1 MAFDIN
7 RLRLGERIAGVC
19 AVLLFI
25 DEFLNWYSA
34 SASNVAKKL
43 GVNLPAGVNE
53 TATASAWKAF
63 DWVDLLMLLTI
74 IVVLA
79 WITLAATQRT
89 VAMPVT
95 ASTIATA
102 LCAIT
107 TLVVLY
113 RIINQPGPNDIVDV
127 EYGAYLGLVLL
138 LAMTYGGFAAMR
150 DEGATFGQAGDTIR
164 SAVESRTEPAPPRT
178 TPAPEPP
185 PRAEPVPP
193 RAEPVATPPAEPVAA
208 PPAAAPA
215 PPAAAPAPPPPAEPP
230 AGESA

>member
-25 DEFLNWYSA
+25 DEFLNWYSV
-34 SASNVAKKL
+34 SASNVAKQL
-43 GVNLPAGVNE
+43 GVQLPNGVSGSI
-53 TATASAWKAF
+53 TATAWKAF
-63 DWVDLLMLLTI
+63 DWVDLLMLLTVL
-74 IVVLA
+74 VVLA
-79 WITLAATQRT
+79 WVALTAMQRT

-107 TLVVLY
+107 TVVVLY
-113 RIINQPGPNDIVDV
+113 RIINQPGPNDLVDV

-138 LAMTYGGFAAMR
+138 LAMTYGGYAAMR
-150 DEGATFGQAGDTIR
+150 EEGATFGQASDSLR
-164 SAVESRTEPAPPRT
+164 SAVEARTEPAPPRT

-185 PRAEPVPP
+185 QP
-193 RAEPVATPPAEPVAA
+193 EPVAG

-215 PPAAAPAPPPPAEPP
+215 APPAAEPPP
-230 AGESA
+230 GESA

>member
-25 DEFLNWYSA
+25 DEFLNWYSV
-34 SASNVAKKL
+34 SASNVAKQL
-43 GVNLPAGVNE
+43 GVQLPNGVSGSI
-53 TATASAWKAF
+53 TATAWKAF
-63 DWVDLLMLLTI
+63 DWVDLLMLLTV
-74 IVVLA
+74 IVVLSWVA
-79 WITLAATQRT
+79 LTAMQRT

-95 ASTIATA
+95 VSTIATA

-113 RIINQPGPNDIVDV
+113 RIINQPGPNDLVDV

-138 LAMTYGGFAAMR
+138 LAMTYGGYAAMR
-150 DEGATFGQAGDTIR
+150 DEGATFGHAGDSIR

-185 PRAEPVPP
+185 P
-193 RAEPVATPPAEPVAA
+193 AEPVAA

-215 PPAAAPAPPPPAEPP
+215 APPAAEPP
-230 AGESA
+230 RGESA

>member
-25 DEFLNWYSA
+25 DEFLNWYSV
-34 SASNVAKKL
+34 SASNVAKQL
-43 GVNLPAGVNE
+43 GVQLPNGVSGSI
-53 TATASAWKAF
+53 TATAWKAF
-63 DWVDLLMLLTI
+63 DWVDLLMLLTVL
-74 IVVLA
+74 VVLA
-79 WITLAATQRT
+79 WVALTAMQRT

-107 TLVVLY
+107 TVVVLY
-113 RIINQPGPNDIVDV
+113 RIINQPGPNDLVDV

-138 LAMTYGGFAAMR
+138 LAMTYGGYAAMR
-150 DEGATFGQAGDTIR
+150 EEGATFGQAGDSLR
-164 SAVESRTEPAPPRT
+164 SAVEARTEPAPPRT

-185 PRAEPVPP
+185 RP
-193 RAEPVATPPAEPVAA
+193 EPVAG

-215 PPAAAPAPPPPAEPP
+215 APPAAEPPPS
-230 AGESA
+230 ESA

>member
-25 DEFLNWYSA
+25 DEFLNWYSV
-34 SASNVAKKL
+34 SASNVAKQL
-43 GVNLPAGVNE
+43 GVQLPNGVGGSV
-53 TATASAWKAF
+53 TATAWKAF
-63 DWVDLLMLLTI
+63 DWVDLLMLLTV
-74 IVVLA
+74 IVVLGWVA
-79 WITLAATQRT
+79 LAAMQRT

-107 TLVVLY
+107 TVVVLY
-113 RIINQPGPNDIVDV
+113 RIINQPGPNDLVDV

-138 LAMTYGGFAAMR
+138 LAMTYGGYAAMR
-150 DEGATFGQAGDTIR
+150 DEGATFGQAGDRIR
-164 SAVESRTEPAPPRT
+164 SAVEARTEPAPPRT

-185 PRAEPVPP
+185 PAEPVG
-193 RAEPVATPPAEPVAA
+193 A
-208 PPAAAPA
+208 PPAGAPA
-215 PPAAAPAPPPPAEPP
+215 PPAAADPPPCD
-230 AGESA
+230 SA